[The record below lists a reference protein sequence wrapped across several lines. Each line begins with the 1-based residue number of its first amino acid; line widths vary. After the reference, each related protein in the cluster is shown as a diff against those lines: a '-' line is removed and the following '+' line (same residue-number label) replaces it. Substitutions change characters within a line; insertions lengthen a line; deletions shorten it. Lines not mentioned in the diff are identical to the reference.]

1 MKSTLKNDNSNNVN
15 ISHAGELVFFNKFYR
30 FWEGLRRSC
39 PYYYV
44 EIFQIKIMN
53 IKSVL
58 STSLCGSL

>member
-15 ISHAGELVFFNKFYR
+15 ISHAGELVLFNKFYR

-44 EIFQIKIMN
+44 EIFQIKIYEY
-53 IKSVL
+53 
-58 STSLCGSL
+58 